1 MRTLRISEARATTQS
16 FTDEQAAALAHL
28 GVSLA
33 SQRRWWGAA
42 DLGSGGGSVFRL
54 TRLYGGSWRI
64 DVGNVVGVVGLPD
77 LTLIIEPKIGMGH
90 FRHLLAR
97 SNGLPRVDSSPTSLD
112 AAPDLQRLV
121 IEWFV
126 SELDALFRRGIVRD
140 YVSTSERLPYVRG
153 HVNLTST
160 SRQWLQGKVVADCEF
175 EDFTEDTPLNRYLA
189 TAALQASRSPWIN
202 DRTRARLAYAA
213 RELPA
218 PRPVPQP
225 DVDIENLPARYR
237 HYKRPVKYAID
248 ILAGVGRSL
257 ESGDQ
262 ASGTFLFNSAAVVED
277 GIRTVLTD
285 GLRPLR
291 VVKTGGRYLLPA
303 FVSVNP
309 DLEFGPPPFT
319 GDVKYKIGDRSWNRQ
334 DLAQAVLFAA
344 AYKSPHAII
353 TDFVERDSSH
363 RQLNV
368 GDIQVS
374 RLRWVVG
381 EGTDPEESEHL
392 FVNAAQDR
400 MRSSMTGLS
409 ASLQPAW

>member
-1 MRTLRISEARATTQS
+1 MP
-16 FTDEQAAALAHL
+16 
-28 GVSLA
+28 G
-33 SQRRWWGAA
+33 
-42 DLGSGGGSVFRL
+42 
-54 TRLYGGSWRI
+54 
-64 DVGNVVGVVGLPD
+64 
-77 LTLIIEPKIGMGH
+77 
-90 FRHLLAR
+90 
-97 SNGLPRVDSSPTSLD
+97 SNGLPRVDSSPTSLE
-112 AAPDLQRLV
+112 AAPDLERLV

-126 SELDALFRRGIVRD
+126 AELDGLFRRGIVRD

-153 HVNLTST
+153 HVNLAST

-189 TAALQASRSPWIN
+189 AAALQARRSPWI
-202 DRTRARLAYAA
+202 DDGIRARLSYAA

-218 PRPVPQP
+218 PHPEALPHV
-225 DVDIENLPARYR
+225 DVENLPARYR
-237 HYKRPVKYAID
+237 HYQRPMKYATD
-248 ILAGVGRSL
+248 ILTGVGRSL

-277 GIRTVLTD
+277 GIRTVLAD
-285 GLRPLR
+285 GLRLR
-291 VVKTGGRYLLPA
+291 VVQKTGGRYLLPA

-309 DLEFGPPPFT
+309 DLELGPPPFT

-353 TDFVERDSSH
+353 TDFVEREPSH
-363 RQLNV
+363 RPLNV

-381 EGTDPEESEHL
+381 EGTDPEKL
-392 FVNAAQDR
+392 
-400 MRSSMTGLS
+400 
-409 ASLQPAW
+409 